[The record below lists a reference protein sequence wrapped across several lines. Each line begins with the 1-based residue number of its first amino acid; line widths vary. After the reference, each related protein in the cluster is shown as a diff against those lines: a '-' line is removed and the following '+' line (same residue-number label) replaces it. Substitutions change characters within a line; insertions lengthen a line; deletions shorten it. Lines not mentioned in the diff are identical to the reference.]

1 MSGRTAELRPKLCP
15 EVATTLKAPILVVYE
30 DAAPGDGGRR
40 LDAVGETTRRR
51 SSAGMHRVELLT

>member
-40 LDAVGETTRRR
+40 PRCRR
-51 SSAGMHRVELLT
+51 